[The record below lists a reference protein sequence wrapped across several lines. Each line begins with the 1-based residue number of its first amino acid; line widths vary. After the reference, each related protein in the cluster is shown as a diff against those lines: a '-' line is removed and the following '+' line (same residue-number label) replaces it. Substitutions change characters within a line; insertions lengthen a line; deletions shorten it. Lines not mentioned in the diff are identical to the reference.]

1 MLFFKGVA
9 MDESQTLGSNV
20 ILMKPPV
27 MGLEKKRLK
36 PWCRLSRAIKRLRL
50 PMALHLPLLLSLLF
64 SLLFSLLYLFPALPA
79 NAHEDFDR
87 LGPVYAIGEKDLL
100 QSLHKSFEGA
110 QQSGQLGLFFNEAK
124 NRAKRAIENPT
135 PVAGVHKTLKPRTY
149 YHDPTIELA
158 QSLTDARGTIW
169 VPAGTRVNPLQRVLL
184 RQSLMFFD
192 GRDPQQV
199 QRVESL
205 LRARPGKIK
214 PILIAGSPLVLMR
227 RLKTR
232 VYFDQ
237 QGHLCRTLGIVQVPA
252 LVEQENERLRIDE
265 ML

>member
-9 MDESQTLGSNV
+9 MDERQTLRSKA
-20 ILMKPPV
+20 ILMKPRV
-27 MGLEKKRLK
+27 MGLDNKSLK
-36 PWCRLSRAIKRLRL
+36 PCSRHSRAIKLLRL
-50 PMALHLPLLLSLLF
+50 PLALPLPLHLPLLLLLSL
-64 SLLFSLLYLFPALPA
+64 LFPALPA

-100 QSLHKSFEGA
+100 QTLKKSFEGA

-169 VPAGTRVNPLQRVLL
+169 VPAGTRVNPLQRVFL

-214 PILIAGSPLVLMR
+214 PILIAGSPLAVMR
-227 RLKTR
+227 RFKTR

-237 QGHLCRTLGIVQVPA
+237 QGHLCRTLGIEQVPA